1 MILPERRG
9 TSAQFCAGRRH
20 FSERAIRITGM
31 GIDSCDRVRQDDDV
45 QPGLQRVQH
54 RLFDTVFGR
63 EPGDVHGLDLPA
75 A

>member
-20 FSERAIRITGM
+20 FRERAIRITGM
-31 GIDSCDRVRQDDDV
+31 GVDSCYRVRQDDDV